1 MCWRRAKARPP
12 RSQAVAPGVPGVT
25 SGSIMESEDEK
36 RSGTVMWLRAGLSEE
51 CRGDGEGP
59 LGVAPGEGRAW

>member
-12 RSQAVAPGVPGVT
+12 RSRAVAPGVPGVT

-36 RSGTVMWLRAGLSEE
+36 RERNGYVAESWALAG
-51 CRGDGEGP
+51 
-59 LGVAPGEGRAW
+59 V